1 MSETAAPVTVYS
13 TTTCPWCDRA
23 KAYLKQNGVPFVDID
38 VAKDYNAAMEMVRV
52 SGQQG
57 VPVTVAD
64 GEVILGFDQAK
75 LARLAAKYAAP
86 KRPPLGI
93 LAADAED
100 YLAKHPE
107 KAEKVPAGTKGVY
120 IGKIRPKTVA
130 ERAGL
135 EPGDLLTSFAGKRVR
150 NMAALDQMVETLK
163 PGDQATA
170 KYLRDGEDRSV
181 VLQF

>member
-1 MSETAAPVTVYS
+1 MAETATPVTVYS
-13 TTTCPWCDRA
+13 TPTCPWCDRA
-23 KAYLKQNGVPFVDID
+23 KAYLRQNGVPFRDVD
-38 VAKDYNAAMEMVRV
+38 VAQDYNAAMEMIRV

-57 VPVTVAD
+57 VPVTVAE
-64 GEVILGFDQAK
+64 GEVILGFDQTKLAK
-75 LARLAAKYAAP
+75 LVAKFAAP

-93 LAADAED
+93 LAADADD
-100 YLAKHPE
+100 YLSKHPE
-107 KAEKVPAGTKGVY
+107 KADSVPPGTKGIYV
-120 IGKIRPKTVA
+120 GKIRPKTVA
-130 ERAGL
+130 ERAGIR
-135 EPGDLLTSFAGKRVR
+135 PGDVITSFAGKRVR

>member
-1 MSETAAPVTVYS
+1 MAEAAAPVTMYT

-23 KAYLKQNGVPFVDID
+23 KAYLTQNKVPFVDVD
-38 VAKDYNAAMEMVRV
+38 VSKDYDAAMEMVRV

-75 LARLAAKYAAP
+75 FAKLAAKFAGP

-93 LAADAED
+93 LAADLED
-100 YLAKHPE
+100 YLARHPE
-107 KAEKVPAGTKGVY
+107 VAEKIPATTKGVY
-120 IGKIRPKTVA
+120 IGKIRTDTVA
-130 ERAGL
+130 ERSDLAAG
-135 EPGDLLTSFAGKRVR
+135 DVLTSFAGKRVR
-150 NMAALDQMVETLK
+150 NMAQLDQMVETLK
-163 PGDQATA
+163 AGDQATA
-170 KYLRDGEDRSV
+170 KYLRDGEEKSV

>member
-1 MSETAAPVTVYS
+1 MAETAAPVTVYS

-38 VAKDYNAAMEMVRV
+38 VAKDYNAAMEMVRI

-75 LARLAAKYAAP
+75 LARLAAKFSAP

-135 EPGDLLTSFAGKRVR
+135 EPGDVLTSFAGKRVR

-163 PGDQATA
+163 PGDKATA

-181 VLQF
+181 ILQF

>member
-1 MSETAAPVTVYS
+1 
-13 TTTCPWCDRA
+13 
-23 KAYLKQNGVPFVDID
+23 
-38 VAKDYNAAMEMVRV
+38 MEMIRV

-57 VPVTVAD
+57 VPVTVSNGD
-64 GEVILGFDQAK
+64 VILGFDQQKFAK
-75 LARLAAKYAAP
+75 LAAKFAGP

-130 ERAGL
+130 ARHDL
-135 EPGDLLTSFAGKRVR
+135 RVGDIITSFAGKRVR
-150 NMAALDQMVETLK
+150 TMAALDQMVETLK
-163 PGDQATA
+163 AGDKATA
-170 KYLRDGEDRSV
+170 KFIRDGEDQSV

>member
-1 MSETAAPVTVYS
+1 MAETAAPVTVYS
-13 TTTCPWCDRA
+13 TPTCPWCDRA
-23 KAYLKQNGVPFVDID
+23 KAYLTQNGVPFVDVD
-38 VAKDYNAAMEMVRV
+38 VAKDYNAAMEMIRI

-75 LARLAAKYAAP
+75 FAKLVAKFSGP

-93 LAADAED
+93 LAADAEE
-100 YLAKHPE
+100 YLRKHPD
-107 KAEKVPAGTKGVY
+107 KAEKVPEGTKGIY
-120 IGKIRPKTVA
+120 IGKIRPQTVA

-135 EPGDLLTSFAGKRVR
+135 LPGDVITSFAGKRVR

-163 PGDQATA
+163 AGDKATA
-170 KYLRDGEDRSV
+170 RFLRDGEDKSV
-181 VLQF
+181 ILQF

>member
-1 MSETAAPVTVYS
+1 MAEAAAPVTVYS
-13 TTTCPWCDRA
+13 TSTCPWCDRA
-23 KAYLKQNGVPFVDID
+23 KAFLRQHNVPFRDVD
-38 VAKDYNAAMEMVRV
+38 VAKDYNAAMEMVRL

-64 GEVILGFDQAK
+64 GEVILGFDQAR
-75 LARLAAKYAAP
+75 LAKLAAKYSAP

-93 LAADAED
+93 LAADAEE

-107 KAEKVPAGTKGVY
+107 KAEKLPAGTKGVY
-120 IGKIRPKTVA
+120 VGKIRPKTVA
-130 ERAGL
+130 ERAEL
-135 EPGDLLTSFAGKRVR
+135 HPGDVITSFAGKRVR

-170 KYLRDGEDRSV
+170 KFLRDGEETSV
-181 VLQF
+181 ILQF

>member
-1 MSETAAPVTVYS
+1 MAETAIPVTVYS
-13 TTTCPWCDRA
+13 TPTCPWCDRA
-23 KAYLKQNGVPFVDID
+23 KAYLKQNGVPFRDVD

-75 LARLAAKYAAP
+75 LAKLVAKFAGP

-93 LAADAED
+93 LAADAEE
-100 YLAKHPE
+100 YLTKHPE
-107 KAEKVPAGTKGVY
+107 KAEQIPVGTKGVY
-120 IGKIRPKTVA
+120 VGKIRPKTVA

-135 EPGDLLTSFAGKRVR
+135 EPGDVITSFAGKRVR
-150 NMAALDQMVETLK
+150 NMAGLDQMVETLK
-163 PGDQATA
+163 AGDQATA
-170 KYLRDGEDRSV
+170 KYLRNGEDRSV

>member
-1 MSETAAPVTVYS
+1 MAETATSVTVYS
-13 TTTCPWCDRA
+13 TPTCPWCDRA
-23 KAYLKQNGVPFVDID
+23 KAYLRQNGVPFRDVD
-38 VAKDYNAAMEMVRV
+38 VAKDYTAAMEMVRI

-75 LARLAAKYAAP
+75 LAKLVAKFAAP

-93 LAADAED
+93 LAADADD
-100 YLAKHPE
+100 YLAKHPD
-107 KAEKVPAGTKGVY
+107 KADKIPAGTKGIYV
-120 IGKIRPKTVA
+120 GKIRPKTVA

-135 EPGDLLTSFAGKRVR
+135 QPGDVVTSFAGKRVR

-163 PGDQATA
+163 AGDQATA
-170 KYLRDGEDRSV
+170 KFIRDGEDRSV
-181 VLQF
+181 VLKF